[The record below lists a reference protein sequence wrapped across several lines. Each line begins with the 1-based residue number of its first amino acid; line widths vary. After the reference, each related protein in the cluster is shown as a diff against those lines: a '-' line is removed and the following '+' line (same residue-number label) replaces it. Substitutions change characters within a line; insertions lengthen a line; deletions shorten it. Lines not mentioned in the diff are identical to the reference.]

1 MRNFRMDGFRLLA
14 PSKEPRADLCDRSER
29 AKVGL
34 KSQGNANSAVVNRSG
49 RILHRAKISSG
60 IQSAELMTSPTLS
73 SLSSALKSKID
84 SRQARVAVI
93 GLGYVGLPLALLYTE
108 QKFPVTGFDID
119 QRKVDTLNT
128 GGSYIFRITPTEIQ
142 TARAGGLKATSNYAQ
157 ISDMDAIIICVPTP
171 LNEYHEPD
179 LSFITNTAHAIA
191 PHLRAGQLVVLE
203 STTYPGTTEEVLVPI
218 LEHENKAGLKAA
230 RSANDSDKEFYVAF
244 SPEREDPGN
253 TSVARRDIPKVVGGL
268 DPQASDLAAT
278 LYGSIFNRIV
288 RVSSP
293 AAAEMTK
300 LLENIYRC
308 VNIALVNEL
317 KLLSLRMGLDI
328 WEVIDA
334 ASTKPFGFQPF
345 YPGPGLGGHCIPVDP
360 FYLSWKAKEWD
371 FRTRFIELAGEI
383 NVNMP
388 YHVISSVSSAL
399 NQQKKALNGSK
410 VLVLG
415 VAYKKD
421 IDDLRESPSLTIIE
435 LLQKEGAEVSY
446 HDPYFP
452 TIGKGRKYDLQM
464 KRASLEN
471 LGQYDC
477 VLIVTDHSDYDY
489 RKIVKEAK
497 LVVDSRNA
505 TKGIADAKIVR
516 C

>member
-1 MRNFRMDGFRLLA
+1 MTISPVSITN
-14 PSKEPRADLCDRSER
+14 PVSE
-29 AKVGL
+29 
-34 KSQGNANSAVVNRSG
+34 
-49 RILHRAKISSG
+49 
-60 IQSAELMTSPTLS
+60 
-73 SLSSALKSKID
+73 LKSKIEQ
-84 SRQARVAVI
+84 RQARIAII

-108 QKFPVTGFDID
+108 EKFRVTGFDID
-119 QRKVDTLNT
+119 QRKVTTLT
-128 GGSYIFRITPTEIQ
+128 QGGSYIVRILPAEIQ
-142 TARAGGLKATSNYAQ
+142 QARSRGFEATSDYARLGE
-157 ISDMDAIIICVPTP
+157 MDAIIICVPTP

-179 LSFITNTAHAIA
+179 LSYITDTAKAIA

-203 STTYPGTTEEVLVPI
+203 STTYPGTTEEVMVPI
-218 LEHENKAGLKAA
+218 LEKGNKHGLKAA
-230 RSANDSDKEFYVAF
+230 RKGVSTGQEIFVAF

-253 TSVARRDIPKVVGGL
+253 RTVARRDIPKVVGGL
-268 DPQASDLAAT
+268 DSQASDAAAS
-278 LYGSIFNRIV
+278 LYGAIFNRVV

-328 WEVIDA
+328 WEVIEA

-383 NVNMP
+383 NIGMP
-388 YHVISSVSSAL
+388 YHVLDYVAKAL

-415 VAYKKD
+415 LAYKKD

-446 HDPYFP
+446 NDPYFP
-452 TIGKGRKYDLQM
+452 TVGKGRKYDLQM
-464 KRASLEN
+464 KCAPLDN

-489 RKIVKEAK
+489 QRIVRESQ
-497 LVVDSRNA
+497 LVVDTRNA
-505 TKGIADAKIVR
+505 TRGIQSPKIVR

>member
-1 MRNFRMDGFRLLA
+1 MSL
-14 PSKEPRADLCDRSER
+14 
-29 AKVGL
+29 
-34 KSQGNANSAVVNRSG
+34 
-49 RILHRAKISSG
+49 
-60 IQSAELMTSPTLS
+60 QSVATSRFAEL
-73 SLSSALKSKID
+73 KNKIEL
-84 SRQARVAVI
+84 RQARVAVM
-93 GLGYVGLPLALLYTE
+93 GLGYVGLPLALLYTA

-119 QRKVDTLNT
+119 ERKIATLRQ
-128 GGSYIFRITPTEIQ
+128 GASYIYRIPAAEIQ
-142 TARAGGLKATSNYAQ
+142 EARGLGFEATSDYSR
-157 ISDMDAIIICVPTP
+157 ISEMDAIIICVPTP
-171 LNEYHEPD
+171 LNAYHEPD
-179 LSFITNTAHAIA
+179 LSYITGTAQSMA
-191 PHLRAGQLVVLE
+191 PHLRAGQLIVLE

-218 LEHENKAGLKAA
+218 LEQENRSGLKAA
-230 RSANDSDKEFYVAF
+230 RSGAVDNQAFYVAF

-253 TSVARRDIPKVVGGL
+253 QTVARRDIPKVVGGL
-268 DPQASDLAAT
+268 DLQASELSVA
-278 LYGSIFNRIV
+278 LYGAIFNRV
-288 RVSSP
+288 VTVSSP

-328 WEVIDA
+328 WEIIAA
-334 ASTKPFGFQPF
+334 ASTKPFGFHPF

-371 FRTRFIELAGEI
+371 FHTRFIELAGEI
-383 NVNMP
+383 NNAMP
-388 YHVISSVSSAL
+388 YHVMDSVAKAL
-399 NQQKKALNGSK
+399 NQHKKALNGSR

-421 IDDLRESPSLTIIE
+421 IDDLRESPALTIIE
-435 LLQKEGAEVSY
+435 LLQQAGAEVSY

-452 TIGKGRKYDLQM
+452 FIGKGRKYDLQM
-464 KRASLEN
+464 KRVALEN

-489 RKIVKEAK
+489 GAIVRESQ
-497 LVVDSRNA
+497 LVVDTRNA
-505 TKGIADAKIVR
+505 TRGIQSPKIVP